1 MPIAGLVLPASGFPS
16 SSGQGVSFYQ
26 IYRFTDSN
34 PNISESPK
42 IRLEYLG
49 QVPPSSKIFIQAGV
63 AAQIDCIIE
72 KGNPEPSIKWTK
84 KGQDEDVLSTGL
96 SLIIDDP
103 TEEDQATYCVEV

>member
-1 MPIAGLVLPASGFPS
+1 M
-16 SSGQGVSFYQ
+16 SFSQ

-42 IRLEYLG
+42 IRLEYSST